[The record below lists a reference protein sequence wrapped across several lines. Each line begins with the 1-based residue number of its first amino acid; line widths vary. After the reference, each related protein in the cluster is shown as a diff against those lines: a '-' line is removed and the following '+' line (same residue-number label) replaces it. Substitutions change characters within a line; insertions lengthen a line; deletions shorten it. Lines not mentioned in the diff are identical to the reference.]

1 MGWVRERLA
10 MDGKVAVVTGAGRGI
25 GRSIAIGLA
34 DAGAKVII
42 GEFDSETGP
51 DTERVVR
58 DAGGEALWLPTDV
71 RERQQ
76 IVDLV
81 EGARTHFGRIDVM
94 VNHVGGAFQLPSLDL
109 SENGLDSILRIN
121 LKAMFFG
128 SQAAAR
134 AMIEEG
140 HGGSIVST
148 ASVAGLRG
156 SSIGLAHYSAAK
168 AAILGMTRSLA
179 AEWAPH
185 GIRVNAVAPGA
196 VDTDGRLLNMQGDP
210 AAGVE
215 DTVPMGRLAQPEEI
229 AAAAVFLA
237 SDLAG
242 FVNGHTLV
250 VDGGASTASRR

>member
-1 MGWVRERLA
+1 MGWVHDRLD
-10 MDGKVAVVTGAGRGI
+10 MTDRVAVVTGAGRGI
-25 GRSIAIGLA
+25 GRSIALGLS
-34 DAGAKVII
+34 DAGAKVVI
-42 GEFDSETGP
+42 GEFNPESGP
-51 DTERVVR
+51 DTERAVR
-58 DAGGEALWLPTDV
+58 DAGGAALWVPTDV

-76 IVDLV
+76 LVDLV
-81 EGARTHFGRIDVM
+81 ERARTEFGRIDVM
-94 VNHVGGAFQLPSLDL
+94 VNHVGGAFQLPALDL

-134 AMIEEG
+134 AMVDEG

-179 AEWAPH
+179 AEWAQY

-196 VDTDGRLLNMQGDP
+196 VDTEGRLMNMEGDP
-210 AAGVE
+210 AAGVAE
-215 DTVPMGRLAQPEEI
+215 TVPMGRLAQPEEI
-229 AAAAVFLA
+229 AAGAVFLA

-250 VDGGASTASRR
+250 VDGGSSTGSRR